1 VRSSVPFVG
10 GAFES
15 TISGADVVMDEQ
27 GQTPLRNISVNGVA
41 ITR

>member
-27 GQTPLRNISVNGVA
+27 GQTLLRNISVNGVA